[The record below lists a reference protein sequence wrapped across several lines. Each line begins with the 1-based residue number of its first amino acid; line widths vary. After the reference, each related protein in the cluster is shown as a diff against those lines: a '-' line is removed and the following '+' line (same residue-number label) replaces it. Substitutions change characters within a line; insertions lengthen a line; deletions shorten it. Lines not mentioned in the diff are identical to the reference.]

1 MNEPL
6 PQPHSASA
14 GAAITPATSPT
25 ATGPAATGPA
35 ATGPAPAQPSLLRA
49 LGLYA
54 AVAVV
59 VGNVIGSGIFLK
71 PGRIAADG
79 GEVWLILS
87 AWVFGGVLCLLGA
100 LCYAELAAMLPRA
113 GGEYVFL
120 REAYGRPLA
129 FLFGWNDFLFGKPAS
144 IGALSMAFV
153 GSLAAA
159 VGVQKLTGATSAM
172 GAVSVDVLLAVVAVL
187 LIAAMAVVNVLGVV
201 WGGVVQTVTTVVKA
215 GGVALIALAPFVLL
229 LFTGQGIEWENYASH
244 RTPASATG
252 TQTATSTPAQPS
264 ASATNPGG
272 ANNPSGAAQSAS
284 PVGFA
289 ARFGLVLLAVMWAYN
304 GWNGIGPVAEEI
316 RDPGRNIPIA
326 LLAGVAILIALYVA
340 ANVAYHGVLS
350 VDELAAAGDN
360 GASATARALIGP
372 VGAAIVAGI
381 IMCSTFGAINSNL
394 LLGPRVPFAMGRD
407 GVFFRQLGR
416 VHPNFR
422 TPAVSIVVQAAMA
435 AGLVIVSALLK
446 VVLRGV
452 DAKAIKWQRLSDIV
466 STIQTDSIFT
476 ILTNF
481 VIFAASIFYLLG
493 VAAVLVLRYK
503 NPGAHRPY
511 RTFGYPVVPV
521 LFIFVY
527 VWFLMQIY
535 LERPFE
541 SLAGF
546 VLIGL
551 GLPVYFLWQQ
561 FAANREA
568 SR

>member
-1 MNEPL
+1 
-6 PQPHSASA
+6 
-14 GAAITPATSPT
+14 
-25 ATGPAATGPA
+25 
-35 ATGPAPAQPSLLRA
+35 LLRA
-49 LGLYA
+49 LGLSA
-54 AVAVV
+54 AIAVV

-71 PGRIAADG
+71 PGKIAADG

-120 REAYGRPLA
+120 REAYGRPTA
-129 FLFGWNDFLFGKPAS
+129 FLFGWNDFLFSKPAS
-144 IGALSMAFV
+144 IGALSMAFL

-159 VGVQKLTGATSAM
+159 VGVGKLTTGTSAL
-172 GAVSVDVLLAVVAVL
+172 GAMSLDVVLALVAVL
-187 LIAAMAVVNVLGVV
+187 LIAAMAAVNVLGVV
-201 WGGVVQTVTTVVKA
+201 WGGAVQTVTTVVKA
-215 GGVALIALAPFVLL
+215 GGVALIAVAPFALF
-229 LFTGQGIEWENYASH
+229 LFTGTGIEWENYGSQRTAAKSTESQSAGA
-244 RTPASATG
+244 TPAPTSA
-252 TQTATSTPAQPS
+252 A
-264 ASATNPGG
+264 ASAAAPENPGD
-272 ANNPSGAAQSAS
+272 AAAAPS
-284 PVGFA
+284 PMGFA

-304 GWNGIGPVAEEI
+304 GWNGLGPVAEEV

-326 LLAGVAILIALYVA
+326 LLAGVAILIALYVS
-340 ANVAYHGVLS
+340 ANLAYHGVLS

-360 GASATARALIGP
+360 GASATASALVGP

-422 TPAVSIVVQAAMA
+422 TPAVSIVVQASMA
-435 AGLVIVSALLK
+435 AGLVIASALLK

-452 DAKAIKWQRLSDIV
+452 DAKAISWRRLSDIV
-466 STIQTDSIFT
+466 ATIQTDSIFT

-481 VIFAASIFYLLG
+481 VIFGASIFYLLG

-503 NPGAHRPY
+503 RPGLARPY
-511 RTFGYPVVPV
+511 RTFGYPLVPA
-521 LFIFVY
+521 LFILVY
-527 VWFLMQIY
+527 VWFLWQIY

-541 SLAGF
+541 SLAGL
-546 VLIGL
+546 VLIGAA
-551 GLPVYFLWQQ
+551 LPVYFLWQRW
-561 FAANREA
+561 ARNGAIASKANGRRA
-568 SR
+568 R